1 MSATVHPRVAARRG
15 AVRVG
20 SWWSRAWLR
29 AVEEA
34 AYDEAELTAG
44 RAVARSG
51 RIGGVIVDAGS
62 FVAAVEDARGLWTVS
77 GTIPVLDEVSVAAL
91 VEAVV
96 ATPGRVA
103 SLLAGDLPHD
113 LVEHAEQL
121 GVELL
126 PFGGELAAVCTCASW
141 TDPCVHAVG
150 VLTQLGWQMD
160 GDPFVLLQLRGV
172 RRDELLARIHRLS
185 APPDAPAASTPA
197 DVDDLDIALEAALR
211 AQRMLSELDPGT

>member
-1 MSATVHPRVAARRG
+1 MSATVHPRLGARRG
-15 AVRVG
+15 AVRVM

-34 AYDEAELTAG
+34 AYDDAELIAG

-51 RIGGVIVDAGS
+51 RIGGVIVDSGS
-62 FVAAVEDARGLWTVS
+62 FVAAVEDPRGLWTVS
-77 GTIPVLDEVSVAAL
+77 GTLPVLDDASLSAL
-91 VEAVV
+91 VESVV
-96 ATPGRVA
+96 ATPRRVA

-126 PFGGELAAVCTCASW
+126 PYGGELVAVCTCASW
-141 TDPCVHAVG
+141 TDPCVHALG
-150 VLTQLGWQMD
+150 VLTQLGWLMD

-172 RRDELLARIHRLS
+172 RRDELLARIHRLT
-185 APPDAPAASTPA
+185 APSDAPVPDRVA
-197 DVDDLDIALEAALR
+197 DVDDVDLALEAALR
-211 AQRMLSELDPGT
+211 AQRMLAELGPGT